1 MPFYLFIILFVL
13 DFNTVKLQILKMIK
27 YVFEILDVS
36 VNIER
41 KLARNPYYVC
51 GLGS

>member
-13 DFNTVKLQILKMIK
+13 DFNTVKLTK

-41 KLARNPYYVC
+41 KLTRNPYYVC